1 MERRGSIA
9 LLISA
14 LPTMPEDL
22 TRLLP
27 PPPEAADKVGIACLP
42 EGPPQASFRVQLA
55 CSEVMLSKIEKAGL
69 GDVFTRLDLKV
80 GVRGGALW

>member
-1 MERRGSIA
+1 MPARG
-9 LLISA
+9 
-14 LPTMPEDL
+14 T
-22 TRLLP
+22 
-27 PPPEAADKVGIACLP
+27 AAAIDQV
-42 EGPPQASFRVQLA
+42 SFRVQLA